1 MREAC
6 STSAFRP
13 TSSLSRRAAVK
24 LVTAGALLPALA
36 RPARAQDLPTLRVA
50 YLPFSYA
57 AQVLYAQ
64 DMGFFKKA
72 GINVD
77 LQSIA
82 YGAAV
87 ATAVASGAV
96 DIGVATITTLAIAH
110 SKNIPFII
118 VSPAAEYMSSLP
130 PAGWLFVGNQTT
142 IQKGVD
148 MNGKTVG
155 TPGLATMGEYGV
167 RAWVDANGGDSNT
180 LKFVEMPFSQMPA
193 AFANGRIDAAFVG
206 EPFISETRKV
216 ARVLAREMDAIG
228 PAYVIT
234 AWFANAPWVAAHP
247 DLAARFDAAMR
258 DTDAWAPKN
267 PAKCI
272 DILAQHFKLDP
283 GTISPSG
290 LPAFVARMTP
300 ALIQSEVNMTAR
312 YGKFPSFR
320 AEELIYTPPRG

>member
-1 MREAC
+1 
-6 STSAFRP
+6 
-13 TSSLSRRAAVK
+13 V
-24 LVTAGALLPALA
+24 PALA
-36 RPARAQDLPTLRVA
+36 RPGGAQDLPVIRVA
-50 YLPFSYA
+50 FLPFSYS

-72 GINVD
+72 GVNVD

-96 DIGVATITTLAIAH
+96 DIGIATITTLAIAH

-118 VSPAAEYMSSLP
+118 VAPAAEYVAAAP
-130 PAGWLFVGNQTT
+130 AAGWLFVGNQTT
-142 IQKGVD
+142 IQKGAD

-180 LKFVEMPFSQMPA
+180 LKFVEMPFSQMAA
-193 AFANGRIDAAFVG
+193 AFATGRIDAAFVG
-206 EPFISETRKV
+206 EPFITETRKV
-216 ARVLAREMDAIG
+216 ARPLAVEMDVIG
-228 PAYVIT
+228 PAYIIT
-234 AWFANAPWVAAHP
+234 AWFANTSWVNAHP
-247 DLAARFDAAMR
+247 DLAARFDSAMR
-258 DTDAWAPKN
+258 DADAWAAKN

-272 DILAQHFKLDP
+272 DILAQRFKLDP
-283 GTISPSG
+283 ATISPAG
-290 LPAFVARMTP
+290 LPTFPARMTP
-300 ALIQSEVNMTAR
+300 ALIQSEINMTAR

-320 AEELIYTPPRG
+320 AEDLIYTPPRG

>member
-1 MREAC
+1 M
-6 STSAFRP
+6 
-13 TSSLSRRAAVK
+13 
-24 LVTAGALLPALA
+24 TAGALLPALA
-36 RPARAQDLPTLRVA
+36 RPAHAQDLPVVRVA
-50 YLPFSYA
+50 FLPFSYS

-72 GINVD
+72 GISVD

-96 DIGVATITTLAIAH
+96 DIGIATITTLAIAH

-118 VSPAAEYMSSLP
+118 VSPAAEYIAAQP
-130 PAGWLFVGNQTT
+130 AAGWLFVGNQTT
-142 IQKGVD
+142 IQKGAD

-193 AFANGRIDAAFVG
+193 AFATGRIDAAFVG
-206 EPFISETRKV
+206 EPFITETRKV
-216 ARVLAREMDAIG
+216 ARALTTEMDTIG

-234 AWFANAPWVAAHP
+234 AWFANAPWVNAHP
-247 DLAARFDAAMR
+247 DLAARFDGAMR
-258 DTDAWAPKN
+258 DADVWAAKN

-272 DILAQHFKLDP
+272 AILAQRFKLDP
-283 GTISPSG
+283 ATISPAG
-290 LPAFVARMTP
+290 LPTFPARMTP
-300 ALIQSEVNMTAR
+300 ALIQSEINMTAR
-312 YGKFPSFR
+312 YGKFPPFR
-320 AEELIYTPPRG
+320 AEDLIYTPPRG

>member
-1 MREAC
+1 M
-6 STSAFRP
+6 
-13 TSSLSRRAAVK
+13 
-24 LVTAGALLPALA
+24 TAGALLPALA
-36 RPARAQDLPTLRVA
+36 RPARAQDLPVIRVA
-50 YLPFSYA
+50 FLPFSYS

-72 GINVD
+72 GVSVD

-96 DIGVATITTLAIAH
+96 DIGIATITTLAIAH

-118 VSPAAEYMSSLP
+118 VAPAAEYVAAQP
-130 PAGWLFVGNQTT
+130 AAGWLFVGNQTT

-180 LKFVEMPFSQMPA
+180 LKFVEMPFSQMAA
-193 AFANGRIDAAFVG
+193 AFATGRIDAAFVG
-206 EPFISETRKV
+206 EPFITETRKV
-216 ARVLAREMDAIG
+216 ARPLAVEMDVIG
-228 PAYVIT
+228 SAYIIT
-234 AWFANAPWVAAHP
+234 AWFSNASWVNAHP
-247 DLAARFDAAMR
+247 DLAARFSSAMR
-258 DTDAWAPKN
+258 DADVWAAKN

-272 DILAQHFKLDP
+272 DILAQRFKLDP
-283 GTISPSG
+283 TTISPAG
-290 LPAFVARMTP
+290 LPTFRARMTP
-300 ALIQSEVNMTAR
+300 ALIQSEINMTAR

-320 AEELIYTPPRG
+320 AEDLIYTPPRG